1 MAMASGAVTLRL
13 NGTVRLTE
21 AAELAAQLTAI
32 LPQRDIVVETSD
44 LQDLDGSL
52 VQVLVAA
59 RRDAVLH
66 GNRLTVITSPQT
78 PFHTLVH
85 KLHLAA
91 ALGCETAPQDVGH
104 MTEHSI

>member
-1 MAMASGAVTLRL
+1 
-13 NGTVRLTE
+13 
-21 AAELAAQLTAI
+21 
-32 LPQRDIVVETSD
+32 
-44 LQDLDGSL
+44 
-52 VQVLVAA
+52 LVAA

-91 ALGCETAPQDVGH
+91 ALGCEMAPQDVGH
-104 MTEHSI
+104 MTENSL